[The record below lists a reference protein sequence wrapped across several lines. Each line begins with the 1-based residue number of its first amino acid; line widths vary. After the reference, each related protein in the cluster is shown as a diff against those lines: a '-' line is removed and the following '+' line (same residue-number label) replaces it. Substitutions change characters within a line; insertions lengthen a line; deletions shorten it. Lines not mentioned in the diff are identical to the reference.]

1 MTGLRR
7 SVNKSFMT
15 DLFLKLGLGKP
26 SLKIKTFK
34 MENVETPET
43 RYARRSSNRSS
54 QRVGVQC
61 AFAATCQIVQRMLT
75 EYAVL
80 ASSAVILT
88 ASQPK

>member
-34 MENVETPET
+34 MENVETPGEG
-43 RYARRSSNRSS
+43 RALASKKPPSDG
-54 QRVGVQC
+54 VGQFV
-61 AFAATCQIVQRMLT
+61 
-75 EYAVL
+75 EAVL
-80 ASSAVILT
+80 VRQLRGPHLST
-88 ASQPK
+88 

>member
-34 MENVETPET
+34 MENVETP
-43 RYARRSSNRSS
+43 
-54 QRVGVQC
+54 
-61 AFAATCQIVQRMLT
+61 AALQ
-75 EYAVL
+75 
-80 ASSAVILT
+80 
-88 ASQPK
+88 

>member
-34 MENVETPET
+34 MENVETPGIT
-43 RYARRSSNRSS
+43 SGDLGSPP
-54 QRVGVQC
+54 
-61 AFAATCQIVQRMLT
+61 
-75 EYAVL
+75 
-80 ASSAVILT
+80 VILL
-88 ASQPK
+88 